1 MYRKMNMRESEDI
14 SNKIFS
20 CRACKKVWV
29 YMPAMH
35 GWAEIHPA
43 KEELLAFKLA
53 GRLETEF
60 ECSSE
65 CMEVIRTARL
75 VGFTLRE

>member
-1 MYRKMNMRESEDI
+1 MFPVNDDI
-14 SNKIFS
+14 ADKVYL

-29 YMPAMH
+29 YMLSGL
-35 GWAEIHPA
+35 GWMQINST

-65 CMEVIRTARL
+65 CMEVIRTAEL
-75 VGFTLRE
+75 VGFMPRK

>member
-1 MYRKMNMRESEDI
+1 MMFPINDDI
-14 SNKIFS
+14 SNKVYV
-20 CRACKKVWV
+20 CRACGKVWV
-29 YMPAMH
+29 YMPIGL
-35 GWAEIHPA
+35 GWMQIKST

-65 CMEVIRTARL
+65 CMEVIRTAEL
-75 VGFTLRE
+75 VGFAPRK